1 MESRRP
7 GKWLETPEGWAQAN
21 LLLATLREPPPRG
34 SVQSYVLQALL
45 IRKDQIEFLKVR
57 ALIQATVNK
66 EAADKALSEY
76 RDAQLPYLPKV
87 QKDDRSM
94 HIKKLMEEVGRGE
107 MSITPV
113 MQKRVKSKMR
123 HKVVQRDEARNA
135 QANRIAKKVGGLT

>member
-34 SVQSYVLQALL
+34 SIQSYVLQALL
-45 IRKDQIEFLKVR
+45 IRKDQIEYLKVR
-57 ALIQATVNK
+57 AIVQATVNK
-66 EAADKALSEY
+66 EAADKALSEF

-123 HKVVQRDEARNA
+123 HKVVQRDETRVA
-135 QANRIAKKVGGLT
+135 QANRIAKKVGGIV

>member
-1 MESRRP
+1 VESRRP